1 MHVHVYKIAWS
12 VFLLPNVLRV
22 AKFLIYSGISE
33 FFTHQSNNLIEQ
45 KLNVMNANIIKSTY
59 SLDQVGFPAV

>member
-1 MHVHVYKIAWS
+1 MYMYIKMLE
-12 VFLLPNVLRV
+12 VFFYYQVLRV